1 MVDNRSR
8 NCAAS
13 SDISL
18 QRLLQG
24 LLQGGDIVGKH
35 SIQRQRTWT
44 RTVIMTG
51 GLAAATMWMTLAA
64 AGTAEAKTHHG
75 PGAPGNPFS
84 TPTIPFGVG
93 SMQFSATMITR
104 HSTTTSQY
112 GSTTYSG
119 RGTGTSSSSLGP
131 VSAFNI
137 GSRVATGP
145 GTSTS
150 GPAGRAFGRRGTG
163 FGPAGTATGLQGST
177 TGLPGSTTGPTG
189 GAFGL
194 AGIGSEFGKVGH
206 GPGH

>member
-1 MVDNRSR
+1 M
-8 NCAAS
+8 
-13 SDISL
+13 
-18 QRLLQG
+18 
-24 LLQGGDIVGKH
+24 GKH
-35 SIQRQRTWT
+35 SIQRQRSWT

-51 GLAAATMWMTLAA
+51 GLAAATTWMTLAA

-84 TPTIPFGVG
+84 KPTIPYGVG

-104 HSTTTSQY
+104 HTTTTSQY
-112 GSTTYSG
+112 GRTTYSG

-137 GSRVATGP
+137 GSRSPTGP
-145 GTSTS
+145 GTNTS
-150 GPAGRAFGRRGTG
+150 GPGRAFGQRGIG
-163 FGPAGTATGLQGST
+163 FGPAGTATGPTGST
-177 TGLPGSTTGPTG
+177 TGLTG

-194 AGIGSEFGKVGH
+194 AGIASEFGKVGH